1 MKQTA
6 TIKMIKKNPCPY
18 CDRAKT
24 FLDNKGFKYEVVDLT
39 DNQAELDK
47 LKEQTGWK
55 TVPMIFINDKLV
67 GGYTD
72 LKMLEDEGKLD
83 SLVLS

>member
-39 DNQAELDK
+39 NNHDELEK
-47 LKEQTGWK
+47 LKQQTGWK

-72 LKMLEDEGKLD
+72 LKTLEDEGKLD
-83 SLVLS
+83 SLVMS